1 METPLVS
8 VSLVAYNASAYIKDA
23 IEGCLMQQTSFPFEI
38 IIHDDASQ
46 DQTPQI
52 ILDYAS
58 NFPDKIIPIIQTV
71 NQFSQGH
78 EINAKINIPKA
89 RGKYIAFL
97 EADDYWIDPLK
108 LEKQVDFME
117 KHPEVSMCFTA
128 TKQIESSSSNIV
140 AIKRYR
146 DHDSVCSVEDVIL
159 KGGGLL
165 DMGSA
170 VVRRSIYENVP
181 DWYHYSQIW
190 DNSVPLLALTYG
202 EIQYLNEITTV
213 YRLNVPGSWTQKF
226 ARDYKKRKNTI
237 RDFLALLDG
246 FNEATGYQYNKLI
259 ERKTRFISIGL
270 LLLLDPR
277 EEIFLKYYDRLNLAL
292 KCEYKIF
299 NFIGSYR
306 LWDRYRKFMK
316 IFRKI

>member
-128 TKQIESSSSNIV
+128 TKHIESSSSNMV